1 MTKYFLQ
8 NANNVIEAVKQKLGL
23 RSDNQFVA
31 LLGIAQSTLSTWRK
45 RNTLDYPKIIQTC
58 IDFSIDLNEIFITT
72 VNEKIMTEDFTI
84 ENIKFVMQELN
95 YSERTFCE
103 ELDIEK
109 EDWKDVINGN
119 VRLNYNQLL
128 QLSSKIRVPV
138 NDIVTT
144 QFVKNLNYRVPT
156 EIIDE
161 EKYLKLFHGKPRLQK
176 VQIDEMNKRI
186 SREILISYEFPQK
199 YLEQNDK
206 IEKRAS

>member
-84 ENIKFVMQELN
+84 ENIKFLMQELN